1 MRRLQA
7 ICIEISRSWRRR
19 GRCTLHASFGDRRV
33 QNVRSGGRTYYGW
46 PPPSDFKIVASLV
59 TVLLYRPNGGVHSTA
74 CVRLSFEVIHF
85 FVIFE
90 SSWGPCESRHWGC
103 YRRWDAESETQAS
116 RYEFLRSGVSYAA
129 NQKSST
135 PYSIHNQRHSNS
147 SSLCKYIKD
156 MDTGRG
162 RFRNPLGFNTSDGHG
177 GLLGTASFIVADIRK
192 PDEDHCQL
200 YKRRKYLHEP

>member
-135 PYSIHNQRHSNS
+135 PYSIHNQRHSNAT
-147 SSLCKYIKD
+147 SLCKYRSKGT
-156 MDTGRG
+156 MPRAL
-162 RFRNPLGFNTSDGHG
+162 PKSLGARY
-177 GLLGTASFIVADIRK
+177 L
-192 PDEDHCQL
+192 
-200 YKRRKYLHEP
+200 RRP